1 MTNHMSQSRFLES
14 LTFATRA
21 VPLLQRDR
29 ICINEHMPISLVRN
43 QSLRVILALS
53 VGLALGM
60 SIATRG
66 ESQFVGMADVIGT
79 LWTNAIRMTVIPLVT
94 ALTIASV
101 ATTGATADLRRAMGR
116 AFSVFVVLL
125 VSGGVLAL
133 VIGEIA
139 FADFALPPDVAE
151 RVRASATSAGAAPAL
166 PTLSQRIIETIPANP
181 IRSAADGALLPLVVF
196 ALIIGFALKRV
207 AVDRRDAV
215 INFCRGISDAL
226 LVVVGWV
233 VAVAPVGVFALAFAL
248 GARLGIS
255 SLGALAR
262 YIGTLSL
269 VLIVFT
275 ALLYPVVVLLG
286 HVPLRRFFAAAAPA
300 QALAAGSRSSLSAL
314 PMMIIAAR
322 EKLGLDAAA
331 SGFVLPLAVS
341 IFRVNVPIA
350 WVIGVIFLGKVYGV
364 DISVG
369 TVAMVIL
376 TSTLLSFSVPG
387 IPSGSLFI
395 LAPVLVDLGLPAQAV
410 GILIA
415 VDVIPDIFK
424 TTANVT
430 AHLTAATLASGS
442 TPRTDPPV

>member
-1 MTNHMSQSRFLES
+1 MRS
-14 LTFATRA
+14 
-21 VPLLQRDR
+21 
-29 ICINEHMPISLVRN
+29 
-43 QSLRVILALS
+43 QSLRVLLALT
-53 VGLALGM
+53 VGLTLGM
-60 SIATRG
+60 TATTWG
-66 ESQFVGMADVIGT
+66 EMSSGFVAVADVVGT
-79 LWTNAIRMTVIPLVT
+79 LWTNAIRMTVIPLVA

-101 ATTGATADLRRAMGR
+101 AGTGATADLRRAMGR
-116 AFSVFVVLL
+116 ALVVFVVLL

-133 VIGEIA
+133 VIGELA
-139 FADFALPPDVAE
+139 FKDFVLPADVAA
-151 RVRASATSAGAAPAL
+151 RVRASATTVGATPTL
-166 PTLSQRIIETIPANP
+166 PTLSQRLIEMIPSNP
-181 IRSAADGALLPLVVF
+181 IKSAADGALLPLVVF
-196 ALIIGFALKRV
+196 ALALGFALKHV
-207 AVDRRDAV
+207 AEERRDAV
-215 INFCRGISDAL
+215 ITLCRGIADAL

-233 VAVAPVGVFALAFAL
+233 VAIAPLGVLALAFAL
-248 GARLGIS
+248 GARLGVS

-262 YIGTLSL
+262 YIATLSV

-275 ALLYPVVVLLG
+275 VLLYPVVTLFGRVS
-286 HVPLRRFFAAAAPA
+286 LRRFAAAAAPA

-314 PMMIIAAR
+314 PMMISAAR

-341 IFRVNVPIA
+341 IFRVNVPMA
-350 WVIGVIFLGKVYGV
+350 WVVGVIFLGKVYGV
-364 DISVG
+364 DISVA
-369 TVAMVIL
+369 TVAMVIV

-395 LAPVLVDLGLPAQAV
+395 LAPVLVGLGLPAESV

-442 TPRTDPPV
+442 LTPDRDT